1 MPPKRPPPLVP
12 KKPNPSMNYEVLIY
26 LNSFYFGM
34 FACCE
39 MAMGLLKAINLSYTG
54 HTLAQDSAVMIS
66 FIVVETFR
74 LIMGRKGT
82 LAERGRRHWRPFKL
96 AHCLFIVVINVVF
109 VLTNVFAFLSA
120 GWSAILSVFLTAPC
134 FLGVSYLLLLQTY
147 RLRLEYCLCTL
158 QIALYLTEVWYAIVF
173 VFSMCRPV
181 TYD

>member
-66 FIVVETFR
+66 FIVLETLR

-82 LAERGRRHWRPFKL
+82 LAERGTTHTHREKQRERGSKS
-96 AHCLFIVVINVVF
+96 CSIY
-109 VLTNVFAFLSA
+109 S
-120 GWSAILSVFLTAPC
+120 
-134 FLGVSYLLLLQTY
+134 
-147 RLRLEYCLCTL
+147 
-158 QIALYLTEVWYAIVF
+158 
-173 VFSMCRPV
+173 
-181 TYD
+181 

>member
-54 HTLAQDSAVMIS
+54 HALAQDSAIMIS
-66 FIVVETFR
+66 FIVLETLR

-82 LAERGRRHWRPFKL
+82 LAERG
-96 AHCLFIVVINVVF
+96 
-109 VLTNVFAFLSA
+109 
-120 GWSAILSVFLTAPC
+120 WSAILSVFLTIPC
-134 FLGVSYLLLLQTY
+134 FVAVLYLLILQTY
-147 RLRLEYCLCTL
+147 KLRLEYCLGTL

-173 VFSMCRPV
+173 VFSMCRPI

>member
-54 HTLAQDSAVMIS
+54 HSLAQDSAVMIS
-66 FIVVETFR
+66 FIVLETLR

-82 LAERGRRHWRPFKL
+82 LAERGW
-96 AHCLFIVVINVVF
+96 
-109 VLTNVFAFLSA
+109 T
-120 GWSAILSVFLTAPC
+120 AILSVFLTAPC

-147 RLRLEYCLCTL
+147 KLRLEYCLGTL

-173 VFSMCRPV
+173 VFSLCRPV

>member
-54 HTLAQDSAVMIS
+54 HSLAQDSAVMIS
-66 FIVVETFR
+66 FIVLETLR

-82 LAERGRRHWRPFKL
+82 LAERGW
-96 AHCLFIVVINVVF
+96 
-109 VLTNVFAFLSA
+109 T
-120 GWSAILSVFLTAPC
+120 AILSVFLTAPC
-134 FLGVSYLLLLQTY
+134 FLGVSYLLILQTY
-147 RLRLEYCLCTL
+147 KLRLEYCLGTL

-173 VFSMCRPV
+173 VFSLCRPV

>member
-1 MPPKRPPPLVP
+1 
-12 KKPNPSMNYEVLIY
+12 MNYEVLIY

-66 FIVVETFR
+66 FIVLETLR

-82 LAERGRRHWRPFKL
+82 LAERGTTTHTKRDRERARAAP
-96 AHCLFIVVINVVF
+96 FIVDCCVIIVVLYIFLTHVVF
-109 VLTNVFAFLSA
+109 LLGMFT
-120 GWSAILSVFLTAPC
+120 GWTAILSVFLTVPC
-134 FLGVSYLLLLQTY
+134 FVGVSYLLLMQTY
-147 RLRLEYCLCTL
+147 RLRLEYCLGTL
-158 QIALYLTEVWYAIVF
+158 QLALYLTEVWYAIVF

>member
-54 HTLAQDSAVMIS
+54 HTLMQDSAVMIS
-66 FIVVETFR
+66 FIVLETIR
-74 LIMGRKGT
+74 LIMGRKGS
-82 LAERGRRHWRPFKL
+82 LAERGW
-96 AHCLFIVVINVVF
+96 
-109 VLTNVFAFLSA
+109 T
-120 GWSAILSVFLTAPC
+120 AILSVFLTAPC

-173 VFSMCRPV
+173 VFSLCRPV

>member
-1 MPPKRPPPLVP
+1 
-12 KKPNPSMNYEVLIY
+12 MNYEVLIY

-66 FIVVETFR
+66 FIVLETLR

-82 LAERGRRHWRPFKL
+82 LAERGTTHTQRETERAR
-96 AHCLFIVVINVVF
+96 AALFIVDCCVIIVVLYIFFTHVVF
-109 VLTNVFAFLSA
+109 LLGMFT
-120 GWSAILSVFLTAPC
+120 GWTAILSVFLTVPC
-134 FLGVSYLLLLQTY
+134 FVGVSYLLLMQTY
-147 RLRLEYCLCTL
+147 RLRLEYCLGTL
-158 QIALYLTEVWYAIVF
+158 QLALYLTEVWYAIVF

>member
-66 FIVVETFR
+66 FIVLETLR

-82 LAERGRRHWRPFKL
+82 LAERGTHRQTDSCSIYSYCCY
-96 AHCLFIVVINVVF
+96 HCFVYYFTNVVF
-109 VLTNVFAFLSA
+109 LNVY
-120 GWSAILSVFLTAPC
+120 VF
-134 FLGVSYLLLLQTY
+134 FY
-147 RLRLEYCLCTL
+147 RLDCHTVGLSDRSLLFGRLVSAAAADL
-158 QIALYLTEVWYAIVF
+158 
-173 VFSMCRPV
+173 
-181 TYD
+181 

>member
-1 MPPKRPPPLVP
+1 
-12 KKPNPSMNYEVLIY
+12 MNYEVLIY

-66 FIVVETFR
+66 FIVLETLR

-82 LAERGRRHWRPFKL
+82 LAERGTHRQT
-96 AHCLFIVVINVVF
+96 AALFIVIVF
-109 VLTNVFAFLSA
+109 IIVLYIILLTLSFSMFMYLST
-120 GWSAILSVFLTAPC
+120 GWTAILSVFLTVPC
-134 FLGVSYLLLLQTY
+134 FLGVLYMLLLQTY
-147 RLRLEYCLCTL
+147 KLRLEYCLGTL
-158 QIALYLTEVWYAIVF
+158 QLALYLTEVWYAIVF